1 MVRRRPVEPAQPIQ
15 SPAGGPDQGPLA
27 VLGGGKPHATTRAQ
41 ELRGQLLACKR
52 GLFAWGMGRDRIEY
66 RVLRSLGANPE
77 EALETLLQAAM
88 ADLPSRTFIL
98 AMNLPG
104 NLSPDRLWAILHR
117 YGIHPLSL
125 ALHSEDR
132 RRALNLL
139 RRLGLAE
146 TYSRWIA
153 PWGLHIHDER
163 DLQALPAGLIINGDA
178 RIEDCPNLV
187 DLGEG
192 LVVTMGTLLI
202 RRCSSLHR
210 LPDGLS
216 TDLSGHITLIDCPEI
231 EHLGA
236 NTHIEGVL
244 FVDGCPRFQD
254 QLLVKRHT
262 LDEE

>member
-1 MVRRRPVEPAQPIQ
+1 MVRRRPVEPAQPTQ

-27 VLGGGKPHATTRAQ
+27 ILGGRRPHATTRAE

-52 GLFAWGMGRDRIEY
+52 GIYQFAMDRGGVEY
-66 RVLRSLGANPE
+66 RILRGLGASPE

-88 ADLPSRTFIL
+88 DDLPSKTFIL

-104 NLSPDRLWAILHR
+104 NLHPDRLWAILHR

-125 ALHSEDR
+125 VLHLDDH
-132 RRALNLL
+132 RRALRVL

-153 PWGLHIHDER
+153 PWGLHIHDEL
-163 DLQALPAGLIINGDA
+163 DLKALPEGLIINGDA

-187 DLGEG
+187 NLGTG
-192 LVVTMGTLLI
+192 LVVNMGTLLI
-202 RRCSSLHR
+202 RRCSRLR
-210 LPDGLS
+210 QLPDGLS
-216 TDLSGHITLIDCPEI
+216 TGFDGHITLIDCPEI

-236 NTHIEGVL
+236 NTSMEGIL
-244 FVDGCPRFQD
+244 FAEGCPRFQD
-254 QLLVKRHT
+254 QHLVRRHT